1 MKMKNW
7 LVIAVGS
14 ILVLSLGVQAGSDVR
29 VIYGQRGNALV
40 VSGGPKDSSLRPS
53 YAFLRA
59 MPPVDSS
66 ALQAW
71 LGQAY
76 VETDL
81 YAGFVEPAAR
91 DGNVWPDLASTHWG
105 IRVDLAAGGSFDV
118 FVYDKF
124 ATYARASL
132 AAPNV
137 SVGNLAAACSILR
150 LVSGLSEDD
159 RLLLCDRLDGLFA
172 AGRWDAQAA
181 AVVLDSAALIPS
193 TTIRDALR
201 ERARTLA
208 PGVGALAATELLE
221 IALLYRV
228 LGDDSG
234 ITSDAIRS
242 AALSL
247 AGRDGGFRSETG
259 AADSDLISTLCVV
272 QTLDLIDRAADLDA
286 LSLQAYVLGC
296 WTSPGFTPVGGSPTG
311 VREATLHATYAG
323 TEVLAT
329 LRNVGVP

>member
-1 MKMKNW
+1 
-7 LVIAVGS
+7 
-14 ILVLSLGVQAGSDVR
+14 
-29 VIYGQRGNALV
+29 
-40 VSGGPKDSSLRPS
+40 
-53 YAFLRA
+53 
-59 MPPVDSS
+59 
-66 ALQAW
+66 
-71 LGQAY
+71 
-76 VETDL
+76 
-81 YAGFVEPAAR
+81 
-91 DGNVWPDLASTHWG
+91 
-105 IRVDLAAGGSFDV
+105 
-118 FVYDKF
+118 
-124 ATYARASL
+124 
-132 AAPNV
+132 
-137 SVGNLAAACSILR
+137 
-150 LVSGLSEDD
+150 VSGLSEDD